1 MPRLWRGL
9 EKPETPETLGQQ
21 IRKSMRYSLEIR
33 KFIYSQYFFGGLRI
47 ALGVSLPAILML
59 TVFHNRELGFTIAT
73 GALGASVVDMPG
85 PLKYK
90 HNEMLACTV
99 IGFLSALATGI
110 ASANAVTLWLT
121 VVPLTFV
128 LSLVVVYGNRWP
140 QISFATLFMMIVTL
154 EEHFTPMQAL
164 INASWI
170 LLGGLWYTYW
180 ATFVSRLLVYR
191 IERQALAE
199 SVFRCAEYL
208 LARSA
213 FYDLDANLDECYRK
227 LIENQIAAVER
238 QDAAR
243 DIVLRNLPKLRSGK
257 LDARRVMLFNLFIN
271 VVDLHEMFVGAHTD
285 YPLVRNTF
293 GGQDI
298 LIFYRD
304 LMRKTALDLEDIGLA
319 VLQNRPA
326 RARINVKAELR
337 AIEYELDQMRRHD
350 VPQKN
355 PEAYSAVSAAFR
367 RLWSA
372 TRLIDKMR
380 RQTRHDPSITETVIR
395 VDPTLSRFVSSR
407 RVPFMQIFSNL
418 TMASPSFR
426 HALRVT
432 IAVGV
437 GFWLGRL
444 LPLTNAYWIV
454 MTTVIILKP
463 GYSLTKQRNVQRII
477 GTAIGCTACVGL
489 ILVVKDP
496 HVLLVAMFACMVMS
510 YSLLLFNYTASV
522 VFTSA
527 YVLLMLHLL
536 APGGM
541 RLIGERAI
549 DTAVGCAIA
558 IAASHLFP
566 YWEYRLMGK
575 QVRDMIGA
583 MRSYLEASWWWTGKP
598 SAQTEVKSTADVN
611 LFADA
616 NAGTA
621 QAAMTALARMEAGE
635 TSTSVAN
642 EDGDGLSLVVSNQ
655 ATASAETAATAE
667 TVVSNGSNAA
677 GIAHNE
683 IGADFDR
690 QAAAASAM
698 DTSGEAQPPAPTEP
712 VDGPDRRFAGV
723 AADTRAGA
731 TAKTSNQPA
740 IAEMSSNTSSDR
752 PPAASKKKPA
762 TGESATATAISGA
775 SAAAAIAAEALDSDF
790 RYRLARKNV
799 HIAFANLGQAFQR
812 MMLEPKAQ
820 QKFVPELNDLLIRSH
835 VLASQITA
843 AGPLLQSVGKSAAGH
858 AAQPVQRAL
867 TVIRDNLTQAQDGVP
882 APEDQA
888 EQSKLLTRELDSMV
902 VGAERAEDIPVDAVQ
917 DLKLLAHQCK
927 QMLTAS
933 LLIRKDASLINLPE

>member
-1 MPRLWRGL
+1 
-9 EKPETPETLGQQ
+9 
-21 IRKSMRYSLEIR
+21 MRYSLEIR

-47 ALGVSLPAILML
+47 ALGVSLPAVLML
-59 TVFHNRELGFTIAT
+59 TIFHNRELGFTIAT
-73 GALGASVVDMPG
+73 GALGACVVDMPG

-110 ASANAVTLWLT
+110 ASANVVTLWLT

-128 LSLVVVYGNRWP
+128 LSLIVVYGNRWP

-164 INASWI
+164 IYASWI

-180 ATFVSRLLVYR
+180 ATFVSRWMVYR

-199 SVFRCAEYL
+199 SVFSCAEYL
-208 LARSA
+208 LARSE
-213 FYDLDANLDECYRK
+213 FYDLDANIDECYRK
-227 LIENQIAAVER
+227 LIEKQIQAVER

-243 DIVLRNLPKLRSGK
+243 EIVLRNLPKLRSGK
-257 LDARRVMLFNLFIN
+257 LDPRRAMLFNLFIN
-271 VVDLHEMFVGAHTD
+271 AVDLHEMFVGAHTD

-293 GGQDI
+293 GGADI

-304 LMRKTALDLEDIGLA
+304 LMRKSALDLEDIGLA

-326 RARINVKAELR
+326 RPKINVKAELR
-337 AIEYELDQMRRHD
+337 AIEYELDQMRKHE

-355 PEAYSAVSAAFR
+355 PEAYAAVSSAFR

-380 RQTRHDPSITETVIR
+380 RQTRHDPGITETEIR
-395 VDPTLSRFVSSR
+395 VDPKLSRFVSSR

-418 TMASPSFR
+418 TMSSPSFR

-432 IAVGV
+432 IAVGI

-489 ILVVKDP
+489 IFVVKDP

-575 QVRDMIGA
+575 QVHDMIGA
-583 MRSYLEASWWWTGKP
+583 MRNYLEASWWWTGTPATQPEAKIATNP
-598 SAQTEVKSTADVN
+598 N

-616 NAGTA
+616 NAATA
-621 QAAMTALARMEAGE
+621 EEATTALAKIEKPASAPSAEA
-635 TSTSVAN
+635 
-642 EDGDGLSLVVSNQ
+642 DGLSMTTTTGDAP
-655 ATASAETAATAE
+655 ATSANTAGKTRMLTGESTAATA
-667 TVVSNGSNAA
+667 
-677 GIAHNE
+677 
-683 IGADFDR
+683 
-690 QAAAASAM
+690 Q
-698 DTSGEAQPPAPTEP
+698 
-712 VDGPDRRFAGV
+712 
-723 AADTRAGA
+723 
-731 TAKTSNQPA
+731 
-740 IAEMSSNTSSDR
+740 
-752 PPAASKKKPA
+752 
-762 TGESATATAISGA
+762 SGA
-775 SAAAAIAAEALDSDF
+775 SAAAAEAASALDSDF
-790 RYRLARKNV
+790 KYRLARKNV

-820 QKFVPELNDLLIRSH
+820 QKFVPELNDLLVRSH

-888 EQSKLLTRELDSMV
+888 EQSKQLTVELDSMV
-902 VGAERAEDIPVDAVQ
+902 VGAERTEDIPFDAVQ

-933 LLIRKDASLINLPE
+933 FLIRKDASLINLPD

>member
-1 MPRLWRGL
+1 
-9 EKPETPETLGQQ
+9 
-21 IRKSMRYSLEIR
+21 MRYSLEIR

-432 IAVGV
+432 IAVGI

-583 MRSYLEASWWWTGKP
+583 MRNYLEASWWWTGTP
-598 SAQTEVKSTADVN
+598 SAQSEVKGQADAN

-621 QAAMTALARMEAGE
+621 QAATAALARVEASE
-635 TSTSVAN
+635 TELATAGNISLSLAS
-642 EDGDGLSLVVSNQ
+642 EDGDGPSPVVSNQ
-655 ATASAETAATAE
+655 ATASAETAETA
-667 TVVSNGSNAA
+667 VLNKSNAT
-677 GIAHNE
+677 GIANDE
-683 IGADFDR
+683 TSTNFDR
-690 QAAAASAM
+690 HAVAASGT
-698 DTSGEAQPPAPTEP
+698 DTFGEAPPPTPAKP
-712 VDGPDRRFAGV
+712 VDGPDQTLAGV
-723 AADTRAGA
+723 T
-731 TAKTSNQPA
+731 TKTSDQPA
-740 IAEMSSNTSSDR
+740 VAETSSNTSSNR
-752 PPAASKKKPA
+752 PATASKKKPA
-762 TGESATATAISGA
+762 TGESAAATAISGA

-902 VGAERAEDIPVDAVQ
+902 VGAERAEDIPVDVVQ

>member
-1 MPRLWRGL
+1 
-9 EKPETPETLGQQ
+9 
-21 IRKSMRYSLEIR
+21 MRYSLEIR

-110 ASANAVTLWLT
+110 ASAHSVTLWLT

-128 LSLVVVYGNRWP
+128 MSLVVVYGNRWP

-164 INASWI
+164 VNASWI

-180 ATFVSRLLVYR
+180 ATLVSRWLVYR

-199 SVFRCAEYL
+199 SVFSCAEYL
-208 LARSA
+208 MARSG
-213 FYDLDANLDECYRK
+213 FYDLNTNLDDCYRR
-227 LIENQIAAVER
+227 LIEKQIAAVER

-293 GGQDI
+293 GGSDI

-304 LMRKTALDLEDIGLA
+304 LMRKAALDLEDIGLA

-337 AIEYELDQMRRHD
+337 AIEYELDQMRRHE

-367 RLWSA
+367 RLWSS

-380 RQTRHDPSITETVIR
+380 RRTRHDPSVTETEIR

-477 GTAIGCTACVGL
+477 GTAIGCAACVGL
-489 ILVVKDP
+489 ILVVKNP

-575 QVRDMIGA
+575 LVHDMIDA
-583 MRSYLEASWWWTGKP
+583 TRNYLEASWWWTGKP
-598 SAQTEVKSTADVN
+598 AAPAEAKSAVDAN

-621 QAAMTALARMEAGE
+621 EAATAALARAELAAVGE
-635 TSTSVAN
+635 TK
-642 EDGDGLSLVVSNQ
+642 
-655 ATASAETAATAE
+655 TAGAQPT
-667 TVVSNGSNAA
+667 SNGSNEAPSKNDEIAEAFAMQTDRASTIAA
-677 GIAHNE
+677 PRRPYLSMAQT
-683 IGADFDR
+683 D
-690 QAAAASAM
+690 AAPTTVMSSQPSLAATPSTLDETHAPVEAS
-698 DTSGEAQPPAPTEP
+698 DTS
-712 VDGPDRRFAGV
+712 
-723 AADTRAGA
+723 AAV
-731 TAKTSNQPA
+731 
-740 IAEMSSNTSSDR
+740 
-752 PPAASKKKPA
+752 SKKKVV
-762 TGESATATAISGA
+762 TGESAAATAQSGA
-775 SAAAAIAAEALDSDF
+775 SAAAAVAASALDSDF

-799 HIAFANLGQAFQR
+799 HIAFANLANAFQR

-867 TVIRDNLTQAQDGVP
+867 TVIRDNLTQSQEGIP
-882 APEDQA
+882 APDDQA
-888 EQSKLLTRELDSMV
+888 EQSKQLTRELDSMV

-933 LLIRKDASLINLPE
+933 FLIRKDACLINLPE

>member
-1 MPRLWRGL
+1 
-9 EKPETPETLGQQ
+9 
-21 IRKSMRYSLEIR
+21 MRYSLEIR

-164 INASWI
+164 VNASWI

-180 ATFVSRLLVYR
+180 ATFVSRSLVYR

-285 YPLVRNTF
+285 YPLVRNSF

-350 VPQKN
+350 VPKKN

-583 MRSYLEASWWWTGKP
+583 MRNYLEASWWWTGKP
-598 SAQTEVKSTADVN
+598 AAQAEAKSTADAN

-621 QAAMTALARMEAGE
+621 QAATAALARVEAGE
-635 TSTSVAN
+635 TELATAGNASFGLAR
-642 EDGDGLSLVVSNQ
+642 GDNAKPSPVVSDR
-655 ATASAETAATAE
+655 ATALAETE
-667 TVVSNGSNAA
+667 ISNGSNTAGLANSEIAA
-677 GIAHNE
+677 N
-683 IGADFDR
+683 FDR
-690 QAAAASAM
+690 QAVAASTM
-698 DTSGEAQPPAPTEP
+698 DTSSGEAQPQPPVKQADVPAQTL
-712 VDGPDRRFAGV
+712 AS
-723 AADTRAGA
+723 A
-731 TAKTSNQPA
+731 TARTPDQPA
-740 IAEMSSNTSSDR
+740 VAETNSNR
-752 PPAASKKKPA
+752 PVAASKKKTV
-762 TGESATATAISGA
+762 TGESAAATAISGA

-902 VGAERAEDIPVDAVQ
+902 VAAERAEDIPVDAVQ

>member
-1 MPRLWRGL
+1 
-9 EKPETPETLGQQ
+9 
-21 IRKSMRYSLEIR
+21 MRYSLEIR

-47 ALGVSLPAILML
+47 ALGVSLPAVLML
-59 TVFHNRELGFTIAT
+59 TIFHNRELGFTIAT
-73 GALGASVVDMPG
+73 GALGACVVDMPG

-110 ASANAVTLWLT
+110 ASANVVTLWLT

-128 LSLVVVYGNRWP
+128 LSLIVVYGNRWP

-164 INASWI
+164 IYASWI

-180 ATFVSRLLVYR
+180 ATFVSRWMVYR

-199 SVFRCAEYL
+199 SVFSCAEYL
-208 LARSA
+208 LARSE
-213 FYDLDANLDECYRK
+213 FYDLDTNIDECYRK
-227 LIENQIAAVER
+227 LIEKQIQAVER

-257 LDARRVMLFNLFIN
+257 LDPRRAMLFNLFIN
-271 VVDLHEMFVGAHTD
+271 AVDLHEMFVGAHTD

-293 GGQDI
+293 GGADI
-298 LIFYRD
+298 LVFYRD
-304 LMRKTALDLEDIGLA
+304 LMRKSALDLEDIGLA

-326 RARINVKAELR
+326 RPKINVKAELR
-337 AIEYELDQMRRHD
+337 AIEYELDQMRKHE

-355 PEAYSAVSAAFR
+355 PEAYSAVSSAFR

-380 RQTRHDPSITETVIR
+380 RQTRHDPAITETEIR
-395 VDPTLSRFVSSR
+395 VDPKLARFVSSR

-418 TMASPSFR
+418 TMSSPSFR

-432 IAVGV
+432 IAVGI

-489 ILVVKDP
+489 IFVVKDP

-575 QVRDMIGA
+575 QVHDMIGA
-583 MRSYLEASWWWTGKP
+583 MRNYLEASWWWTGKP
-598 SAQTEVKSTADVN
+598 ATQETKNAAANPNV
-611 LFADA
+611 FADS
-616 NAGTA
+616 NAPTA
-621 QAAMTALARMEAGE
+621 EATTAALARAE
-635 TSTSVAN
+635 TPA
-642 EDGDGLSLVVSNQ
+642 LAL
-655 ATASAETAATAE
+655 SAEAENSPMPTTTGQAPAPSASTAKPKPVTGESTAATA
-667 TVVSNGSNAA
+667 
-677 GIAHNE
+677 
-683 IGADFDR
+683 
-690 QAAAASAM
+690 Q
-698 DTSGEAQPPAPTEP
+698 
-712 VDGPDRRFAGV
+712 
-723 AADTRAGA
+723 
-731 TAKTSNQPA
+731 
-740 IAEMSSNTSSDR
+740 
-752 PPAASKKKPA
+752 
-762 TGESATATAISGA
+762 SGA
-775 SAAAAIAAEALDSDF
+775 SAAAAEAASALDSDF
-790 RYRLARKNV
+790 KYRLARKNV

-820 QKFVPELNDLLIRSH
+820 QKFVPELNDLLVRSH

-867 TVIRDNLTQAQDGVP
+867 SVIRDNLTQAQDGVP
-882 APEDQA
+882 APDDQA
-888 EQSKLLTRELDSMV
+888 EQSKQLTVELDSMV
-902 VGAERAEDIPVDAVQ
+902 VGAERAEDIPSDAVQ

-933 LLIRKDASLINLPE
+933 FLIRKDASLINLPE

>member
-1 MPRLWRGL
+1 
-9 EKPETPETLGQQ
+9 
-21 IRKSMRYSLEIR
+21 MRYSLEIR

-47 ALGVSLPAILML
+47 ALGVSLPAVLML
-59 TVFHNRELGFTIAT
+59 TIFHNRELGFTIAT
-73 GALGASVVDMPG
+73 GALGACVVDMPG

-110 ASANAVTLWLT
+110 ASANVVTLWLT

-128 LSLVVVYGNRWP
+128 LSLIVVYGNRWP

-164 INASWI
+164 IYASWI

-180 ATFVSRLLVYR
+180 ATFVSRWMVYR

-199 SVFRCAEYL
+199 SVFSCAEYL
-208 LARSA
+208 LARSE

-227 LIENQIAAVER
+227 LIEKQILAVER

-243 DIVLRNLPKLRSGK
+243 EIVLRNLPKLRSGK
-257 LDARRVMLFNLFIN
+257 LDPRRAMLFNLFIN
-271 VVDLHEMFVGAHTD
+271 AVDLHEMFVGAHTD

-293 GGQDI
+293 GGADI

-304 LMRKTALDLEDIGLA
+304 LMRKSALDLEDIGLA

-326 RARINVKAELR
+326 RPKINVKAELR
-337 AIEYELDQMRRHD
+337 AIEYELDQMRKHE

-355 PEAYSAVSAAFR
+355 PEAYSAVSSAFR

-380 RQTRHDPSITETVIR
+380 RQTRHDPGITETEIR
-395 VDPTLSRFVSSR
+395 VDPKLARFVSSR

-418 TMASPSFR
+418 TMSSPSFR

-432 IAVGV
+432 IAVGI

-489 ILVVKDP
+489 IFVVKDP

-575 QVRDMIGA
+575 QVHDMIGA
-583 MRSYLEASWWWTGKP
+583 MRNYLEASWWWTGKP
-598 SAQTEVKSTADVN
+598 TTQSEAKNATNPN

-616 NAGTA
+616 NA
-621 QAAMTALARMEAGE
+621 AAAEGATTALAKVPTPASTFTAGAENLPVTATIGEAPAISATTATKTKAVTGE
-635 TSTSVAN
+635 S
-642 EDGDGLSLVVSNQ
+642 
-655 ATASAETAATAE
+655 TAATA
-667 TVVSNGSNAA
+667 
-677 GIAHNE
+677 
-683 IGADFDR
+683 
-690 QAAAASAM
+690 Q
-698 DTSGEAQPPAPTEP
+698 
-712 VDGPDRRFAGV
+712 
-723 AADTRAGA
+723 
-731 TAKTSNQPA
+731 
-740 IAEMSSNTSSDR
+740 
-752 PPAASKKKPA
+752 
-762 TGESATATAISGA
+762 SGA
-775 SAAAAIAAEALDSDF
+775 SAAAAEAASALDSDF
-790 RYRLARKNV
+790 KYRLARKNV

-820 QKFVPELNDLLIRSH
+820 QRFVPELNDLLVRSH

-882 APEDQA
+882 VPEDQA
-888 EQSKLLTRELDSMV
+888 EQSKQLTVELDSMV
-902 VGAERAEDIPVDAVQ
+902 VGAERAEDIPFDAVQ

-933 LLIRKDASLINLPE
+933 FLIRKNASLINLPE